1 MIGGIVDGRQL
12 RKHGAAANKALYSV
26 GERTLFIA
34 WENEK
39 DVGRDRPEIP
49 PFVCEFL

>member
-1 MIGGIVDGRQL
+1 MNASIIDGQFWKR
-12 RKHGAAANKALYSV
+12 GAAANKALYSG
-26 GERTLFIA
+26 GERALFIA

-49 PFVCEFL
+49 PFVCDFL